1 MKKVV
6 VTGVSRGLG
15 LALSKALLAEGYG
28 VIGLGRGESPAFLT
42 LEADYPGQIAYVQAD
57 MTELHALSDIARHIS
72 KAYGPIYGLVNNA
85 GIGAAGVLATMHQ
98 ADMEKVIAT
107 NLLGPMTLTKYLMR
121 AMLARKE
128 GRIVNIS
135 SISAQ
140 TGFHAMSVYAAS
152 KAGLEGFSRALSREA
167 GKYNITVNC
176 VAPGFLDTDM
186 TEGFDGDQLAS
197 IRRRAPLGLPTSEQV
212 AGAVIYLLSPRR
224 RERHG
229 NGDDGGWG
237 QHGLDL
243 ADAGPQRR
251 FPALPVL
258 TTQYGR
264 CAPVLEN
271 APFRSGLSQIFCFR
285 RYAASPRRL
294 DPAR

>member
-1 MKKVV
+1 MKKIV

-15 LALSKALLAEGYG
+15 LALARALLAEGYG
-28 VIGLGRGESPAFLT
+28 VVGLGRGDSPAFLA
-42 LEADYPGQIAYVQAD
+42 LEAEFPGQIAYVQAD

-72 KAYGPIYGLVNNA
+72 KVYGPIYGLVNNA

-121 AMLARKE
+121 SMLARKE

-140 TGFHAMSVYAAS
+140 SGFHAMSVYAAS

-186 TEGFDGDQLAS
+186 TEGFDADQLAS

-212 AGAVIYLLSPRR
+212 AGAVLYLLSPAAASVT
-224 RERHG
+224 G
-229 NGDDGGWG
+229 TVMTVDGGST
-237 QHGLDL
+237 
-243 ADAGPQRR
+243 A
-251 FPALPVL
+251 
-258 TTQYGR
+258 
-264 CAPVLEN
+264 
-271 APFRSGLSQIFCFR
+271 
-285 RYAASPRRL
+285 
-294 DPAR
+294 